1 MSPRLPSPKAHRIKR
16 QSIPDSLAESLRER
30 ILNGEFREG
39 DPLVQETIAAEYDVS
54 RMPVREALRQ
64 LEASGLVKLTT
75 HKGAVVTS
83 LPSEQISELFDLR
96 ATLECDLLARALP
109 NITADD
115 LATSRAVLA
124 QLEDA
129 YHREDVGSWGRLNW
143 EFHRSLYLPA
153 NRVQTLAVVQGINLQ
168 TDRYIRLQLLLT
180 GAVADAEVEHREI
193 LRLCEEGDAEH
204 AVPYLKRHILSAGRN
219 LLAAIKDRHAA
230 DAA

>member
-1 MSPRLPSPKAHRIKR
+1 MPSPKAHEIKR
-16 QSIPDSLAESLRER
+16 QSLPDSLAASLRER
-30 ILNGEFREG
+30 ILNGEFKEG
-39 DPLVQETIAAEYDVS
+39 DPLVQEAIAAEYDVS

-64 LEASGLVKLTT
+64 LEASGLVKLKT

-83 LPSEQISELFDLR
+83 IPSEQIGELFDLR
-96 ATLECDLLARALP
+96 AILECDLLARSLP
-109 NITADD
+109 KLGDDD
-115 LATSRAVLA
+115 LAASEAVLQ

-143 EFHRSLYLPA
+143 EFHRSLYAPA

-180 GAVADAEVEHREI
+180 GAISDAEVEHREI
-193 LRLCEEGDAEH
+193 LRLCRERDVTR
-204 AVPYLKRHILSAGRN
+204 AVPYLKTHILNAGRN
-219 LLAAIKDRHAA
+219 LLAAIKDRHAV